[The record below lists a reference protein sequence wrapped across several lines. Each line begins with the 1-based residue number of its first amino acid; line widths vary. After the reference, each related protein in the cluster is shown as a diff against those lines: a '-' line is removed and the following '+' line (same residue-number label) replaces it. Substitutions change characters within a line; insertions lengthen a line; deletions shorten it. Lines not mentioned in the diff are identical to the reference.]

1 MTLKGPFH
9 PKLSS
14 DYMILSAG
22 QLHLA
27 SQWFGQQAAIIWVFA
42 VFPEQER
49 MSRDLLSL
57 SS

>member
-1 MTLKGPFH
+1 MALKGLFQ
-9 PKLSS
+9 PKLSY

-27 SQWFGQQAAIIWVFA
+27 IQWFGQQAAINWVFT

-57 SS
+57 S